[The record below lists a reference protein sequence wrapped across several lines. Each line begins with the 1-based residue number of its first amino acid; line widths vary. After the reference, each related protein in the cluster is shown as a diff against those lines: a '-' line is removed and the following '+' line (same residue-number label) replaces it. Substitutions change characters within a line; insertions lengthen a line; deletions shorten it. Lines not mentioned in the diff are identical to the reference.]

1 MTNSVEIATAGS
13 AEPERGLGR
22 RAASNTIYIF
32 AGSVVSRLMGLV
44 LVGYLARKFDV
55 AGLGSYNLVVAYTG
69 LFSLFADFGLIQYL
83 TRELAARPDQREI
96 LLRQAAVGSLAAGAA
111 ALVLCNGI
119 ALLVGFDAHLLRWI
133 LIASAPML
141 LGPAFVSVAVL
152 NAGLRGQ
159 RVAALSVAN
168 QTLGIGVVLFVVLT
182 ARDIQTL
189 IIVQAAQ
196 SLVYAILIAWS
207 ADVWPLYRRG
217 WRSVSK
223 AAAIRMVWSAVP
235 LGAMAIIAV
244 VYYRLDTFMLS
255 VINSDE
261 AVGYYSGAW
270 RLTEALHIVPA
281 AMAATML
288 PLAAWRGAANTQR
301 LADAIRIAF
310 RFLALIAVPIV
321 VGCLILATPIIEAV
335 YGPSLAPASDAFRL
349 LIVTE
354 VIFFFG
360 GVAATTLVGLRLV
373 RTAFLGQVISVP
385 LNAAACVVVLP
396 RYSYN
401 GAAWISLATELVVAV
416 YLLYALHGA
425 LAPGVSLFPWRP
437 AAQALIASA
446 PMAALVL
453 WLSAIGVAVVPTI
466 LAGAAVFGLALVA
479 ARGVRREDLR
489 LLSTLRA
496 GG

>member
-1 MTNSVEIATAGS
+1 VSVQAGP
-13 AEPERGLGR
+13 AAPAPPQQGLGQ

-32 AGSVVSRLMGLV
+32 VGSVASRLMGLV
-44 LVGYLARKFDV
+44 LVGYLARQFDV

-69 LFSLFADFGLIQYL
+69 LFSLVADFGLIQYL
-83 TRELAARPDQREI
+83 TRELAARPDERET
-96 LLRQAAVGSLAAGAA
+96 LLRQAAVGSLAAGATA
-111 ALVLCNGI
+111 FALCNGI
-119 ALLVGFDAHLLRWI
+119 ALVVGFEAQLLRWI
-133 LIASAPML
+133 LIASVPMF
-141 LGPAFVSVAVL
+141 LGPAFVSIAVL
-152 NAGLRGQ
+152 NAGLRGR
-159 RVAALSVAN
+159 RVAALSLTN

-182 ARDIQTL
+182 ARDIETL
-189 IIVQAAQ
+189 IIVQAVQ
-196 SLVYAILIAWS
+196 SLVYATLIAWS

-217 WRSVSK
+217 WRSVSRT
-223 AAAIRMVWSAVP
+223 AAARMLWASVP
-235 LGAMAIIAV
+235 LGGMAIIAL

-255 VINSDE
+255 VISSEE

-281 AMAATML
+281 AVAATML
-288 PLAAWRGAANTQR
+288 PLAAWQGAANTRR

-321 VGCLILATPIIEAV
+321 VGSLILATPVIEAV
-335 YGPSLAPASDAFRL
+335 YGPSLAPASDAFRV

-354 VIFFFG
+354 AIFFFG

-373 RTAFLGQVISVP
+373 KRAFLSQVISVP
-385 LNAAACVVVLP
+385 LNAAACVLVLP

-416 YLLYALHGA
+416 YLLYTLRGA
-425 LAPGVSLFPWRP
+425 LAPGVSFIPWRP
-437 AAQALIASA
+437 TAQALIAST

-453 WLSAIGVAVVPTI
+453 WLNTIGVPVVPTI

-489 LLSTLRA
+489 LLSTMRA